1 MDINS
6 FKKAFEKAKGN
17 NLIVFLFFLL
27 VSCSLWLSLTL
38 NRIYET
44 DISVSVRV
52 KNIPNGILLE
62 NENDVATRV
71 MVRGD
76 GTELFGYI
84 FDDGVAVSVDYSEFV
99 RKGGRLT
106 MPSNLIRSRVIEQ
119 FAPSLSI
126 KNFLTDTLVANIQRT
141 TAVVPVRKNR
151 LDLRVSE
158 GYELV
163 SIKYE
168 PEEVS
173 ITALVD
179 EIAEIKDVRT
189 PAFVFDGIKQDT
201 VLEMTFLPGK
211 YIDVKPEKV
220 LVSVGVSR
228 YVEDA
233 VTVPVE
239 YVKFPSDI
247 NLGFMP
253 QEVTVE
259 YDVLE
264 VNRDKVKPGDFSVQM
279 LFDDYAHSVVAGKPG
294 ELEKRFVVSAASAL
308 VKNAKV
314 VGVEP
319 VEDAAGPKNVA
330 L

>member
-52 KNIPNGILLE
+52 KNIPNSVSLE
-62 NENDVATRV
+62 KEKDVATRV
-71 MVRGD
+71 MVRGE
-76 GTELFGYI
+76 GTDLFGYI
-84 FDDGVAVSVDYSEFV
+84 FDDGVTVSVDYSEFI
-99 RKGGRLT
+99 RRGGRLT
-106 MPSNLIRSRVIEQ
+106 IPTNLIRSRVIEQ

-126 KNFLTDTLVANIQRT
+126 KNFLTDTLVANIQRS

-151 LDLRVSE
+151 LDLRVAD

-163 SIKYE
+163 SVKYE

-173 ITALVD
+173 ITAFVD
-179 EIAEIKDVRT
+179 EIAGIKDVRT
-189 PAFVFDGIKQDT
+189 PAFVFDGIERDT

-211 YIDVKPEKV
+211 YISVKPEKV

-228 YVEDA
+228 YVGDA
-233 VTVPVE
+233 VSVPVE

-264 VNRDKVKPGDFSVQM
+264 VNKDKVKPADFSVQL

-294 ELEKRFVVSAASAL
+294 DLEKRFVVTTASAF
-308 VKNAKV
+308 VRNVKV
-314 VGVEP
+314 VGVES
-319 VEDAAGPKNVA
+319 AAGAAGSKKVA